1 MTTTLYTRC
10 PAGWLLI
17 VCCLCLCVMVQMLGV
32 PATLLSPADSPD
44 LLGSS
49 VLEGF
54 SILPPSPDMSLPATS
69 AAAPD
74 FSSLSHVPVMVSA
87 VFHPPVR

>member
-1 MTTTLYTRC
+1 M
-10 PAGWLLI
+10 LI
-17 VCCLCLCVMVQMLGV
+17 VCCLCLCVMAQMLGV

-54 SILPPSPDMSLPATS
+54 SILPPPPDMSLPATS
-69 AAAPD
+69 VAASS
-74 FSSLSHVPVMVSA
+74 FSSLSHVPVLASVL
-87 VFHPPVR
+87 FHPPVR

>member
-1 MTTTLYTRC
+1 MTSLNSSRSW
-10 PAGWLLI
+10 GVLLG
-17 VCCLCLCVMVQMLGV
+17 VFCLCLCVLAQMLGV
-32 PATLLSPADSPD
+32 PTTLLSPAGSAD

-54 SILPPSPDMSLPATS
+54 SMLPQVPEALVAATFVAVWSFLS
-69 AAAPD
+69 AM
-74 FSSLSHVPVMVSA
+74 HVPVIAAA